1 MRVSLFPMALL
12 GLGLALAC
20 GGGGSSSQP
29 APTGKLTIRLGSDS
43 FPGYS
48 QAVVSVEKVEG
59 STDGSNW
66 MTLGNVKKTYD
77 LMVLQNGH
85 STVILPATT
94 VSPATYT
101 QFRITWATDNYTS
114 PISKPAYVWPTG
126 AAVGQPLAMPTTTLV
141 NGPVTVA
148 ANGDVTAQIMLSG
161 LQPVQFRA
169 GSTAYTFQAVGRAL
183 DLAASA
189 SITGQVA
196 DGSTPL
202 AGAEVFA
209 ETVDGVGFAT
219 LQRRAFADASGTFV
233 LEGLPTGS
241 LYYVVSQ
248 PAASSSTCYGAKA
261 SAAVNATSAAAYP
274 TSLAFSAPQTPG
286 SLTLTITPASL
297 ATQSTWGELR
307 QTLATGASGS
317 QTLIVRA
324 QAADSGLTQDQAG
337 FLNLAPGTY
346 GVAAQRST
354 SLAAP
359 VLKAGSQVPVSAG
372 ALATTTLSYP

>member
-1 MRVSLFPMALL
+1 MRLSPFPIALL
-12 GLGLALAC
+12 CLGLALAC
-20 GGGGSSSQP
+20 GGGGGSSQP

-43 FPGYS
+43 FSGYS

-59 STDGSNW
+59 STDGTNW
-66 MTLGNVKKTYD
+66 MTLGNVKATYD

-85 STVILPATT
+85 STVILPATS
-94 VSPATYT
+94 VSPATFS
-101 QFRITWATDNYTS
+101 QFRLTWATKNYATS
-114 PISKPAYVWPTG
+114 ISLPAYVWPAG
-126 AAVGQPLAMPTTTLV
+126 AGAGQPLTMPTTTVV

-169 GSTAYTFQAVGRAL
+169 GSTAYTFQAVGRAF
-183 DLAASA
+183 DLSTSA

-241 LYYVVSQ
+241 LYYVVAQ
-248 PAASSSTCYGAKA
+248 PAFSGSTCYAARA
-261 SAAVNATSAAAYP
+261 SAAVNATSAATYP
-274 TSLAFSAPQTPG
+274 ASLAFSSPQTPG
-286 SLTLTITPASL
+286 SLTLTISPASL

-324 QAADSGLTQDQAG
+324 QTVDTGLAQDQAG

-354 SLAAP
+354 SNATP
-359 VLKAGSQVPVSAG
+359 VLKAGSQVAVSAG
-372 ALATTTLSYP
+372 ATSTTALSFP